1 MNQKQKFSKKEIKRS
16 FSHKGTKSIIE
27 AMKAVIKDPQ
37 ERKEAVS
44 IIKALD
50 LKKARN
56 TSKT

>member
-1 MNQKQKFSKKEIKRS
+1 MKQKQKFSKKERKTS
-16 FSHKGTKSIIE
+16 FSHKGTQNIIE
-27 AMKAVIKDPQ
+27 AMKAIIKDPQ

-56 TSKT
+56 TSKI